1 MKMRLMKKCLRAAR
15 INRLIQPIACALA
28 DDKPLEMDRDA
39 CMRVLEAAHPDTGR
53 SAIWPEPLPPEEDG
67 ALMLD
72 VIIPA
77 HNAEATLAECMRS
90 VLEQKTTYTFRVILV
105 DDGSMDGTAAAAD
118 SYADY
123 PRVTVLHQQNGGA
136 ANARN
141 NGMRHSKAPY
151 LMFLDADD
159 RLAPGAIEG
168 LMSAA
173 LRERDADIA
182 EGGYYNFKK
191 GYRRDHA
198 HEAGRMQPM
207 DAYGMPWGKV
217 MRRKLFEKAGFPE
230 GYGFEDSVLH
240 QLILPGAQGCI
251 GIADTVVER
260 RLAAQS
266 AGHISRGNVR
276 SVDAVWVTLRLM
288 RDRKA
293 LGLPNDQAH
302 YEYLLDMAVLSQY
315 RLEGLDEE
323 IRKAAFGVFAALVIE
338 ESAEGFATRRKDR
351 KPLEDALKNRQYDR
365 FRCWCAWS

>member
-53 SAIWPEPLPPEEDG
+53 SAIWAERLPTQG
-67 ALMLD
+67 KSKIQLD
-72 VIIPA
+72 VIVPA
-77 HNAEATLAECMRS
+77 YNAEATLTECINS
-90 VLEQKTTYTFRVILV
+90 VLEQQTQYEFRLIVV
-105 DDGSMDGTAAAAD
+105 DDGSTDGTAALADGYAAH
-118 SYADY
+118 SN
-123 PRVTVLHQQNGGA
+123 VLVLHQQDGGV

-141 NGMRHSKAPY
+141 HGIRLSDAPY
-151 LMFLDADD
+151 LMFVDADD
-159 RLAPGAIEG
+159 RLAPGAIEQ
-168 LMSAA
+168 LMTCVAEA
-173 LRERDADIA
+173 DADLA
-182 EGGYYNFKK
+182 EGGYFNFKA
-191 GYRRDHA
+191 GYRRA
-198 HEAGRMQPM
+198 HPHKAGRMQPM
-207 DAYGMPWGKV
+207 EAYGMPWGKV
-217 MRRKLFEKAGFPE
+217 MRRTLFERAGFPE
-230 GYGFEDSVLH
+230 GYWFEDSVLH

-293 LGLPNDQAH
+293 LGLSNDQAH

-338 ESAEGFATRRKDR
+338 ESAEGFDTRRKDR
-351 KPLEDALKNRQYDR
+351 RPLESALKKRQYAK
-365 FRCWCAWS
+365 FRQYCEWA

>member
-39 CMRVLEAAHPDTGR
+39 CMRVLEAVHPDTGR

-141 NGMRHSKAPY
+141 NGMRHSKGPY

-159 RLAPGAIEG
+159 RLAPGAIEQ
-168 LMSAA
+168 LMACVA
-173 LRERDADIA
+173 EADADLA
-182 EGGYYNFKK
+182 EGGYFNFKAAI
-191 GYRRDHA
+191 GAPIRIRR
-198 HEAGRMQPM
+198 AGCSRWRLT
-207 DAYGMPWGKV
+207 ACRGERSCGG
-217 MRRKLFEKAGFPE
+217 RSLN
-230 GYGFEDSVLH
+230 
-240 QLILPGAQGCI
+240 AQAFQRDTGLRTACCI
-251 GIADTVVER
+251 
-260 RLAAQS
+260 
-266 AGHISRGNVR
+266 N
-276 SVDAVWVTLRLM
+276 
-288 RDRKA
+288 
-293 LGLPNDQAH
+293 
-302 YEYLLDMAVLSQY
+302 
-315 RLEGLDEE
+315 
-323 IRKAAFGVFAALVIE
+323 
-338 ESAEGFATRRKDR
+338 
-351 KPLEDALKNRQYDR
+351 
-365 FRCWCAWS
+365 

>member
-1 MKMRLMKKCLRAAR
+1 M
-15 INRLIQPIACALA
+15 
-28 DDKPLEMDRDA
+28 
-39 CMRVLEAAHPDTGR
+39 
-53 SAIWPEPLPPEEDG
+53 
-67 ALMLD
+67 
-72 VIIPA
+72 
-77 HNAEATLAECMRS
+77 
-90 VLEQKTTYTFRVILV
+90 V
-105 DDGSMDGTAAAAD
+105 DDGSTDGTAALADTFAA
-118 SYADY
+118 
-123 PRVTVLHQQNGGA
+123 RENVLVLHQQDGGV

-141 NGMRHSKAPY
+141 HGIRLSDAPY

-159 RLAPGAIEG
+159 RLAPGAIEQ
-168 LMSAA
+168 LMTCVAEA
-173 LRERDADIA
+173 DADLA
-182 EGGYYNFKK
+182 EGGYFNFKA
-191 GYRRDHA
+191 GYRRA
-198 HEAGRMQPM
+198 HPHKAGRMQPM
-207 DAYGMPWGKV
+207 EAYGMPWGKV
-217 MRRKLFEKAGFPE
+217 MRRTLFERAGFPE
-230 GYGFEDSVLH
+230 GHWFEDSVLH

-276 SVDAVWVTLRLM
+276 SVDAVWVTLSLM

-293 LGLPNDQAH
+293 LGLSNDQAH

>member
-1 MKMRLMKKCLRAAR
+1 MHLMKKCLRAAR
-15 INRLIQPIACALA
+15 INRLIQPVACVLA

-39 CMRVLEAAHPDTGR
+39 CMRVLKAAHPDTGR
-53 SAIWPEPLPPEEDG
+53 SAIWAERLPTQG
-67 ALMLD
+67 KSKIQLD
-72 VIIPA
+72 VIVPA
-77 HNAEATLAECMRS
+77 YNAEATLTECINS
-90 VLEQKTTYTFRVILV
+90 VLEQQTQYEFRLIVV
-105 DDGSMDGTAAAAD
+105 DDGSTDGTAALADTFAA
-118 SYADY
+118 
-123 PRVTVLHQQNGGA
+123 RENVLVLHQQDGGV

-141 NGMRHSKAPY
+141 HGIRLSDAPY
-151 LMFLDADD
+151 LMFVDADD
-159 RLAPGAIEG
+159 RLAPGAIEQ
-168 LMSAA
+168 LMTCVA
-173 LRERDADIA
+173 EGDADLA

-240 QLILPGAQGCI
+240 QLILPEAETGI
-251 GIADTVVER
+251 GVAETVVER
-260 RLAAQS
+260 RLVESS
-266 AGHISRGNVR
+266 AGHASRGSTR
-276 SVDAVWVTLRLM
+276 SIDTVWVTLSLM

-293 LGLPNDQAH
+293 LGLSNDQTH

-323 IRKAAFGVFAALVIE
+323 IRKAAFGVFAALIIE

>member
-15 INRLIQPIACALA
+15 INRLILPAACALA
-28 DDKPLEMDRDA
+28 DGKPLEMDRDA
-39 CMRVLEAAHPDTGR
+39 CMRVLEKAHPDTGR
-53 SAIWPEPLPPEEDG
+53 SAIWPEPLHPEEDG

-90 VLEQKTTYTFRVILV
+90 VLEQKTAYGFRVILV
-105 DDGSMDGTAAAAD
+105 DDGSTDGTAAAAD
-118 SYADY
+118 GYADQ
-123 PRVTVLHQQNGGA
+123 PRVTVLHQKNGGA

-168 LMSAA
+168 LMSAV
-173 LRERDADIA
+173 LRERDADFA

-198 HEAGRMQPM
+198 HKAGRMRPM

-240 QLILPGAQGCI
+240 QLILPEAETGVGVAE
-251 GIADTVVER
+251 TVVER
-260 RLAAQS
+260 RLVESS
-266 AGHISRGNVR
+266 AGHASRGSAR
-276 SVDAVWVTLRLM
+276 SIDTVWVTLSLM
-288 RDRKA
+288 RDRDA
-293 LGLPNDQAH
+293 LGLAENQAH
-302 YEYLLDMAVLSQY
+302 YEYLLDVAALSQH
-315 RLEGLDEE
+315 RLEGLDETV
-323 IRKAAFGVFAALVIE
+323 RQAAFGVFADLIE
-338 ESAEGFATRRKDR
+338 QKCAGFATQRKDR
-351 KPLEDALKNRQYDR
+351 RPLESALKKRQYAK
-365 FRCWCAWS
+365 FRQYCEWA